1 MANNQNYNQQTKIRG
16 ALRQVARY
24 MPQKKECLAQA
35 IHPTEKGK
43 RGGPL
48 YICNHCG
55 LCFVGKDVQV
65 DHIEPVV
72 PINQE
77 ELDWNMYIERLFCD
91 ISNLQVLCRECH
103 LIKSN
108 EENEHRPHR
117 KKKKGKK

>member
-1 MANNQNYNQQTKIRG
+1 MSWNEEAKIRG

-24 MPQKKECLAQA
+24 MPEKRECMNRA

-55 LCFVGKDVQV
+55 LCFPGKDIQV
-65 DHIEPVV
+65 DHIDPVIPV
-72 PINQE
+72 E
-77 ELDWNMYIERLFCD
+77 REVKDWNEYIERLFC
-91 ISNLQVLCRECH
+91 SPNKLQVLCKPCH

-108 EENEHRPHR
+108 EENEERR
-117 KKKKGKK
+117 SNNL